1 MKKCYEVK
9 GMSCAI
15 CKNTIEKNL
24 NKLDGVAKCQVN
36 LLENDMIIEYDEN
49 KLSENELA
57 ATVDK
62 LGYELV
68 TGNKRAI
75 DYTKVKL
82 IISII
87 LVIFLMY
94 LSMGHMLGL
103 PALTHVWIL

>member
-49 KLSENELA
+49 NERVE
-57 ATVDK
+57 T
-62 LGYELV
+62 
-68 TGNKRAI
+68 
-75 DYTKVKL
+75 
-82 IISII
+82 I
-87 LVIFLMY
+87 LTEFV
-94 LSMGHMLGL
+94 H
-103 PALTHVWIL
+103 T